1 MPSRTLITSTV
12 PSAAA
17 AALGTLSQVQTNAW
31 RVETSN
37 QDLLTKGDINYEHGH
52 VP

>member
-12 PSAAA
+12 PATA